1 MIALLFLFTF
11 NFFLVVLL
19 FYLKIS
25 VNILNNNNLL
35 DNVLDRKLLF
45 LTTNNIDDAKIQ
57 LKRLNQE
64 FDEIKEVRID

>member
-1 MIALLFLFTF
+1 MQ
-11 NFFLVVLL
+11 
-19 FYLKIS
+19 Y
-25 VNILNNNNLL
+25 LNNNNLL